1 MKRTLPLRAA
11 AAIGV
16 AALALTA
23 CGSGD
28 GGPGGDRKR
37 IVYVPAVTGIPFY
50 NTVACGAK
58 HKAKELGVTLDVQ
71 GPPEFDPA
79 KQSAIVNALVG
90 DRPDAIMI
98 SVADAKAL
106 IPPLK
111 LAKDAGIKIIGIDG
125 DVDDRSIM
133 TTNIISNNVQGGRL
147 AAAEMAKLTGGKGEI
162 MGLNNDP
169 GNPLGEAREQGFVDE
184 LKKYPGMKYIGTQ
197 YSKNETAKAASIASS
212 ASSSN
217 PRLAGIYAMST
228 TNSEG
233 AVTGLRESGR
243 TGKVKLVGFDISG
256 PIENAL
262 RARQMDGTIVQHPYR
277 EGEMGVQ
284 SAMDALA
291 GKPVP
296 RDQSA
301 DFVFATPDNLD
312 TPKVQQYVYKTEC
325 AE

>member
-1 MKRTLPLRAA
+1 MRYSTAFRLSAA
-11 AAIGV
+11 AGV
-16 AALALTA
+16 AAMALTA
-23 CGSGD
+23 CGSGSD
-28 GGPGGDRKR
+28 SASGEKR

-50 NTVACGAK
+50 NTVACGAQE
-58 HKAKELGVTLDVQ
+58 KAKQLGAKLDVQ

-79 KQSAIVNALVG
+79 KQSAIVNALVA
-90 DRPDAIMI
+90 DKPDAIMI
-98 SVADAKAL
+98 SVADSKAL

-111 LAKDAGIKIIGIDG
+111 LAKAAGIKIIGVDG

-133 TTNIISNNVQGGRL
+133 TTNIISNNITGGAL
-147 AAAEMAKLTGGKGEI
+147 AAAEMAKATGGKGEV

-169 GNPLGEAREQGFVDE
+169 GNPLGEARAKGFTDE
-184 LKKYPGMKYIGTQ
+184 LKKHPGMKYLGTQ

-243 TGKVKLVGFDISG
+243 TGKVKLIGFDISG
-256 PIENAL
+256 PIETAL
-262 RARQMDGTIVQHPYR
+262 TNKQMDGTIVQHPYQ
-277 EGEMGVQ
+277 EGQIGVQ
-284 SAMDALA
+284 SALDAVA

-296 RDQSA
+296 RDQNS
-301 DFVFATPDNLD
+301 DLVFATPANLT
-312 TPKVQQYVYKTEC
+312 TPEVQKYVYKKEC
-325 AE
+325 GK